1 MVIRTWNLFHGNTNP
16 PGRRRYVEQMVRLIT
31 EGEPD
36 AVCLQEVPPWSLER
50 LGEWSGMHVY
60 GETAVRPM
68 IGPIPLTA
76 DLGRRLTDLNPGLFR
91 SAFEG
96 QANAILIRRRVLS
109 RHVLTLNSFR
119 FRLRTARRLGLPLLR
134 QLDWAKE
141 RRQAIAVR
149 LEGGVVLANLHAT
162 NARDVRIPEA
172 EVERAAQWAGKLAGD
187 DLCVVA
193 GDLNVDTK
201 RSQVFGLLAGFSAAG
216 PGVDHVLVRGA
227 AVSDYDSWPR
237 ERRML
242 GDDRVLSDHVPVE
255 VRIL

>member
-1 MVIRTWNLFHGNTNP
+1 
-16 PGRRRYVEQMVRLIT
+16 MVRLAS
-31 EGEPD
+31 EGGPD
-36 AVCLQEVPPWSLER
+36 AVCLQEVPPWALER
-50 LGEWSGMHVY
+50 LGEWSGMHVF
-60 GETAVRPM
+60 GEVAARPM
-68 IGPIPLTA
+68 LGPVPVTREIG
-76 DLGRRLTDLNPGLFR
+76 RHLTDLNPGLFR

-96 QANAILIRRRVLS
+96 QANAILVRRRITA
-109 RHVLTLNSFR
+109 RHVLTLNPFWFR
-119 FRLRTARRLGLPLLR
+119 FKTVRRLRLPLVRELA
-134 QLDWAKE
+134 WGKE

-172 EVERAAQWAGKLAGD
+172 EVERAAQWAGRLAGD

-216 PGVDHVLVRGA
+216 PGVDHVLVRA
-227 AVSDYDSWPR
+227 AEVSEYDQWPR
-237 ERRML
+237 ERRQL
-242 GDDRVLSDHVPVE
+242 RGLLLSDHAPVE